1 MSFDFPFCKIVRS
14 SVILLLPLFSYI
26 HDENTIT
33 NITFD
38 WIAVGWTYKHL
49 CGTSQEKDDMMFMI
63 GRWCISHR
71 KYDNLV
77 EILTRVFDH
86 ILPTKAVPSNLFC
99 LHVVIN

>member
-1 MSFDFPFCKIVRS
+1 MEIYKSKELERISCILNSPRPF
-14 SVILLLPLFSYI
+14 
-26 HDENTIT
+26 
-33 NITFD
+33 
-38 WIAVGWTYKHL
+38 
-49 CGTSQEKDDMMFMI
+49 

-86 ILPTKAVPSNLFC
+86 ILPTKTVPSNLFY

>member
-1 MSFDFPFCKIVRS
+1 MITMVS
-14 SVILLLPLFSYI
+14 STLLLRKKNVEIFKSKELERISCILNSSRPF
-26 HDENTIT
+26 
-33 NITFD
+33 
-38 WIAVGWTYKHL
+38 
-49 CGTSQEKDDMMFMI
+49 

>member
-1 MSFDFPFCKIVRS
+1 MITMVLQ
-14 SVILLLPLFSYI
+14 LLLLRIQNVEISKSKELERISCILNSSRPF
-26 HDENTIT
+26 
-33 NITFD
+33 
-38 WIAVGWTYKHL
+38 
-49 CGTSQEKDDMMFMI
+49 

-86 ILPTKAVPSNLFC
+86 ILPTEAVPSNLVC